1 MGVEVGGQFEPRNDG
16 PDHGKLQI
24 LTRQLH
30 IDGGV
35 PMRKEDFFQQPEV
48 VGGRAEPIIGQFG
61 KAALREASRNR
72 GGGRAVGIRIGGLG
86 QCREQ
91 SPCPGKPRRLREPRN
106 RRRRLRSSG
115 SRGRRIPWSC
125 PGTRH
130 GCRAGCNPREVP
142 PTDARR
148 P

>member
-24 LTRQLH
+24 HTRQLH

-86 QCREQ
+86 QCRAPAPE
-91 SPCPGKPRRLREPRN
+91 SPAPAPRTTEPSPQVTK
-106 RRRRLRSSG
+106 L
-115 SRGRRIPWSC
+115 W
-125 PGTRH
+125 
-130 GCRAGCNPREVP
+130 
-142 PTDARR
+142 
-148 P
+148 